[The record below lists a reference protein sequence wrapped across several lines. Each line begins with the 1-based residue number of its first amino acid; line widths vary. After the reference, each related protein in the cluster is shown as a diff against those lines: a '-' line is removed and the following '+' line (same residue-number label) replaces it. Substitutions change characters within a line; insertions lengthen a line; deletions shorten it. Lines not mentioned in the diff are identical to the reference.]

1 MQGSRSHQQQGGLGL
16 SLATR
21 PVWPNGDIHSADE
34 IITSRSG
41 WVNEPRRIGVSKS
54 LIERAA
60 RALSWVTNA
69 LMLRNIG
76 RRFYS
81 AMEMIDTRLHLG
93 MRGGEGDDMFCRKCG
108 AEMEGGARFCPK
120 CGLPVADASEES
132 LGEFEQGPDDA
143 DEASGQLV
151 SVEDEG
157 EPTGSVAASPEPAE
171 GSSTGKVFGLES
183 DSADADAEGA
193 VAPAR
198 STRPRK
204 PFIIAVIV
212 AVLLVLGG
220 SGYYFGV
227 VAPERAREAAEQEAL
242 AAEYVVRVSVSAE
255 GWDTAA
261 GASRVPLRVKGR
273 EERGK
278 KVNKVYYVDS
288 AGAGLKLRRG
298 TYAVIVA
305 GSPIAADGTIYA
317 VPDTEIEVKVD
328 EKSAAKKGGVDATGD
343 AVTLDPV
350 PATDVTDEQ
359 IADAKKWAEGDKGAA
374 DADCTFDAEALATAA
389 AKRRDD
395 AAAAKKAGE
404 EAAKRA
410 EEAKQARTIDTDY
423 FTMVLPD
430 WFPIDE
436 FEYKTEERSDYGGG
450 TGNWSVT
457 YFIRNGDA
465 NDNADF
471 MIVTYEQGMPG
482 YGCGYAKELGSSKGR
497 TVQLLVGGVTAQE
510 ALGMSL
516 EDYGDA
522 LSACITLK

>member
-1 MQGSRSHQQQGGLGL
+1 
-16 SLATR
+16 
-21 PVWPNGDIHSADE
+21 
-34 IITSRSG
+34 
-41 WVNEPRRIGVSKS
+41 
-54 LIERAA
+54 
-60 RALSWVTNA
+60 
-69 LMLRNIG
+69 
-76 RRFYS
+76 
-81 AMEMIDTRLHLG
+81 
-93 MRGGEGDDMFCRKCG
+93 MFCRKCG

-120 CGLPVADASEES
+120 CGLPVADATEEPS
-132 LGEFEQGPDDA
+132 GEFEQAPDDA
-143 DEASGQLV
+143 DEAVEQLV

-157 EPTGSVAASPEPAE
+157 EPTGSVAASPESAE
-171 GSSTGKVFGLES
+171 GSSTGKVFGPES
-183 DSADADAEGA
+183 DSADADTEGA

-198 STRPRK
+198 STRPKK

-212 AVLLVLGG
+212 VVLLVLGG

-298 TYAVIVA
+298 TYTVIVA

-317 VPDTEIEVKVD
+317 VPDTEVEVKVD
-328 EKSAAKKGGVDATGD
+328 EKSAAKKDGVDATGD
-343 AVTLDPV
+343 AVELGSV

-359 IADAKKWAEGDKGAA
+359 IADAKKWAEGDKDAA
-374 DADCTFDAEALATAA
+374 DAGCTFDAEALATAA
-389 AKRRDD
+389 TKRRDD
-395 AAAAKKAGE
+395 AVAAKKAEE
-404 EAAKRA
+404 EAAKRV
-410 EEAKQARTIDTDY
+410 EEAKRARTIDTDY

-436 FEYKTEERSDYGGG
+436 FEYKTEERPDYGGG

-457 YFIRNGDA
+457 NFIRNGDA

-522 LSACITLK
+522 LAGCITLK

>member
-1 MQGSRSHQQQGGLGL
+1 
-16 SLATR
+16 
-21 PVWPNGDIHSADE
+21 
-34 IITSRSG
+34 
-41 WVNEPRRIGVSKS
+41 
-54 LIERAA
+54 
-60 RALSWVTNA
+60 
-69 LMLRNIG
+69 
-76 RRFYS
+76 
-81 AMEMIDTRLHLG
+81 ME
-93 MRGGEGDDMFCRKCG
+93 E
-108 AEMEGGARFCPK
+108 GARFCPK
-120 CGLPVADASEES
+120 CGLPVEDGAEGQP
-132 LGEFEQGPDDA
+132 GEFVLMPDDA
-143 DEASGQLV
+143 ERASLR
-151 SVEDEG
+151 
-157 EPTGSVAASPEPAE
+157 P
-171 GSSTGKVFGLES
+171 
-183 DSADADAEGA
+183 ADAEAEEEPASDVSASSEAADGKPAGEEPA
-193 VAPAR
+193 VADPADSAGAGAPAGARR
-198 STRPRK
+198 SKRS
-204 PFIIAVIV
+204 FIIAAIV
-212 AVLLVLGG
+212 VALLVLGG
-220 SGYYFGV
+220 ATGYYFGV
-227 VAPERAREAAEQEAL
+227 YAPERAREAAEQEAL
-242 AAEYVVRVSVSAE
+242 AAECVVRVSVSAE

-298 TYAVIVA
+298 TYTVIVA

-317 VPDTEIEVKVD
+317 VPDTEVEVKVD

-343 AVTLDPV
+343 AVTLSPV

-374 DADCTFDAEALATAA
+374 DAGCTFDAEALATAA

-395 AAAAKKAGE
+395 AVAAKKAEE

-410 EEAKQARTIDTDY
+410 EEAKRARTIDTDY

-436 FEYKTEERSDYGGG
+436 FEYKTEERPDYGGG

-457 YFIRNGDA
+457 NFIRNGDA
-465 NDNADF
+465 NDDADF

-522 LSACITLK
+522 LAGCITLK

>member
-1 MQGSRSHQQQGGLGL
+1 
-16 SLATR
+16 
-21 PVWPNGDIHSADE
+21 
-34 IITSRSG
+34 
-41 WVNEPRRIGVSKS
+41 
-54 LIERAA
+54 
-60 RALSWVTNA
+60 
-69 LMLRNIG
+69 
-76 RRFYS
+76 
-81 AMEMIDTRLHLG
+81 
-93 MRGGEGDDMFCRKCG
+93 MFCRKCG

-120 CGLPVADASEES
+120 CGLPVADASEEP
-132 LGEFEQGPDDA
+132 LGEFEQAPGNA

-157 EPTGSVAASPEPAE
+157 EPTGSVAASPESAE

-198 STRPRK
+198 PTRPKK

-212 AVLLVLGG
+212 VALLVLGG

-298 TYAVIVA
+298 TYTVIVA

-317 VPDTEIEVKVD
+317 VPDTEVEVKVD
-328 EKSAAKKGGVDATGD
+328 EKSAAKKDGVDATGD
-343 AVTLDPV
+343 TVELDPV

-374 DADCTFDAEALATAA
+374 NAGCTFDAEALATAA

-395 AAAAKKAGE
+395 AVAAKKAEE

-436 FEYKTEERSDYGGG
+436 FEYKTEERPDYGGG

-457 YFIRNGDA
+457 NFIRNGDA
-465 NDNADF
+465 NDDADF

-522 LSACITLK
+522 LAGCITLK

>member
-1 MQGSRSHQQQGGLGL
+1 
-16 SLATR
+16 
-21 PVWPNGDIHSADE
+21 
-34 IITSRSG
+34 
-41 WVNEPRRIGVSKS
+41 
-54 LIERAA
+54 
-60 RALSWVTNA
+60 
-69 LMLRNIG
+69 
-76 RRFYS
+76 
-81 AMEMIDTRLHLG
+81 
-93 MRGGEGDDMFCRKCG
+93 MFCRKCG

-120 CGLPVADASEES
+120 CGLPVADASEEPS
-132 LGEFEQGPDDA
+132 GEFGQAPDDA
-143 DEASGQLV
+143 DEAVEQLV

-157 EPTGSVAASPEPAE
+157 EPTGSVAASPESAE
-171 GSSTGKVFGLES
+171 GSSTGKAFGLES

-193 VAPAR
+193 VAPAH
-198 STRPRK
+198 SARPKK

-212 AVLLVLGG
+212 VVLLILGG

-242 AAEYVVRVSVSAE
+242 AAECVVRVSVSAE

-298 TYAVIVA
+298 TYTVIVA

-317 VPDTEIEVKVD
+317 VPDTEVEVKVD

-343 AVTLDPV
+343 AVELGPV

-359 IADAKKWAEGDKGAA
+359 IAAAKKWAEGDKDAA
-374 DADCTFDAEALATAA
+374 DAGCTFDAEALATAA

-395 AAAAKKAGE
+395 AVAAKKAEE

-436 FEYKTEERSDYGGG
+436 FEYKTEERPDYGGG

-457 YFIRNGDA
+457 NFIRNGDA

-522 LSACITLK
+522 LAGCITLK

>member
-1 MQGSRSHQQQGGLGL
+1 
-16 SLATR
+16 
-21 PVWPNGDIHSADE
+21 
-34 IITSRSG
+34 
-41 WVNEPRRIGVSKS
+41 
-54 LIERAA
+54 
-60 RALSWVTNA
+60 
-69 LMLRNIG
+69 
-76 RRFYS
+76 
-81 AMEMIDTRLHLG
+81 
-93 MRGGEGDDMFCRKCG
+93 MFCRKCG

-120 CGLPVADASEES
+120 CGLPVADASEEPS
-132 LGEFEQGPDDA
+132 GEFGQAPDDA
-143 DEASGQLV
+143 DEAVEQLV

-157 EPTGSVAASPEPAE
+157 EPTGSVAASPESAE
-171 GSSTGKVFGLES
+171 GSSTGKAFGLES

-198 STRPRK
+198 SARPKK

-212 AVLLVLGG
+212 VVLLILGG

-242 AAEYVVRVSVSAE
+242 AAECVVRVSVSAE

-298 TYAVIVA
+298 TYTVIVA

-317 VPDTEIEVKVD
+317 VPDTEVEVKVD

-343 AVTLDPV
+343 AVTLSPV

-359 IADAKKWAEGDKGAA
+359 IAAAKRWAEGDKGAA
-374 DADCTFDAEALATAA
+374 DAGCTFDAEALATAA

-395 AAAAKKAGE
+395 AVAAKKAEE

-436 FEYKTEERSDYGGG
+436 FEYKTEERPDYGGG

-457 YFIRNGDA
+457 NFIRNGDA

-522 LSACITLK
+522 LAGCITLK

>member
-1 MQGSRSHQQQGGLGL
+1 
-16 SLATR
+16 
-21 PVWPNGDIHSADE
+21 
-34 IITSRSG
+34 
-41 WVNEPRRIGVSKS
+41 
-54 LIERAA
+54 
-60 RALSWVTNA
+60 
-69 LMLRNIG
+69 
-76 RRFYS
+76 
-81 AMEMIDTRLHLG
+81 
-93 MRGGEGDDMFCRKCG
+93 MFCRKCG
-108 AEMEGGARFCPK
+108 AEIEGGARFCPK
-120 CGLPVADASEES
+120 CGLPIADASEGP
-132 LGEFEQGPDDA
+132 LGESEQAPDDA

-151 SVEDEG
+151 SVEDED
-157 EPTGSVAASPEPAE
+157 EPTGSVAASPESAE

-183 DSADADAEGA
+183 DSAAPAAEGA
-193 VAPAR
+193 VVPAR
-198 STRPRK
+198 STRPKK
-204 PFIIAVIV
+204 PLIIAVIV
-212 AVLLVLGG
+212 VVLLVLGG

-227 VAPERAREAAEQEAL
+227 VVPERAREAAEQEAL

-255 GWDTAA
+255 GWDTAV

-298 TYAVIVA
+298 TYTVIVA

-317 VPDTEIEVKVD
+317 VPDTEVEVKVD
-328 EKSAAKKGGVDATGD
+328 EKSAAKKDGVDATGD
-343 AVTLDPV
+343 AVTLGPV

-374 DADCTFDAEALATAA
+374 NAGCTFDAEALATAA

-395 AAAAKKAGE
+395 AVAAKKAEE

-436 FEYKTEERSDYGGG
+436 FEYKTEERPDYGGG

-457 YFIRNGDA
+457 NFIRNGDA
-465 NDNADF
+465 NDDADF

-522 LSACITLK
+522 LAGCITLK

>member
-1 MQGSRSHQQQGGLGL
+1 
-16 SLATR
+16 
-21 PVWPNGDIHSADE
+21 
-34 IITSRSG
+34 
-41 WVNEPRRIGVSKS
+41 
-54 LIERAA
+54 
-60 RALSWVTNA
+60 
-69 LMLRNIG
+69 
-76 RRFYS
+76 
-81 AMEMIDTRLHLG
+81 
-93 MRGGEGDDMFCRKCG
+93 MFCRKCG

-120 CGLPVADASEES
+120 CGLPVADASEEPS
-132 LGEFEQGPDDA
+132 GEFGQAPDDA
-143 DEASGQLV
+143 DEAVEQLV

-157 EPTGSVAASPEPAE
+157 EPTGSVAASPESAE
-171 GSSTGKVFGLES
+171 GSSTGKAFGLES

-198 STRPRK
+198 SARPKK

-212 AVLLVLGG
+212 VVLLILGG

-242 AAEYVVRVSVSAE
+242 AAECVVRVSVSAE

-298 TYAVIVA
+298 TYTVIVA

-317 VPDTEIEVKVD
+317 VPDTEVEVKVD

-343 AVTLDPV
+343 AVELGPV

-359 IADAKKWAEGDKGAA
+359 IAAAKKWAEGDKGAA
-374 DADCTFDAEALATAA
+374 DAGCTFDAEALATAA

-395 AAAAKKAGE
+395 AVAAKKAEE

-436 FEYKTEERSDYGGG
+436 FEYKTEERPDYGGG

-457 YFIRNGDA
+457 NFIRNGDA

-522 LSACITLK
+522 LAGCITLK

>member
-1 MQGSRSHQQQGGLGL
+1 
-16 SLATR
+16 
-21 PVWPNGDIHSADE
+21 
-34 IITSRSG
+34 
-41 WVNEPRRIGVSKS
+41 
-54 LIERAA
+54 
-60 RALSWVTNA
+60 
-69 LMLRNIG
+69 
-76 RRFYS
+76 
-81 AMEMIDTRLHLG
+81 
-93 MRGGEGDDMFCRKCG
+93 MFCRKCG
-108 AEMEGGARFCPK
+108 AEMEGGARFCSK
-120 CGLPVADASEES
+120 CGLPVADASEGPSGES
-132 LGEFEQGPDDA
+132 EQAPDDA
-143 DEASGQLV
+143 DKAVEQLV
-151 SVEDEG
+151 GVEDEG
-157 EPTGSVAASPEPAE
+157 EPTGSVAASPESAE

-198 STRPRK
+198 SARPKK

-212 AVLLVLGG
+212 VVLLVLGG

-227 VAPERAREAAEQEAL
+227 VVPECAREAAEQEAL

-255 GWDTAA
+255 GWDTTA
-261 GASRVPLRVKGR
+261 GASRVPLQVKGR

-298 TYAVIVA
+298 TYTVIVA

-317 VPDTEIEVKVD
+317 VPDTEVEVKVD
-328 EKSAAKKGGVDATGD
+328 EKSAAKKDGVDATGD

-374 DADCTFDAEALATAA
+374 NAGCTFDADALATAA

-395 AAAAKKAGE
+395 AVAAKKAEE

-410 EEAKQARTIDTDY
+410 EEAKRARTIDTDY

-436 FEYKTEERSDYGGG
+436 FEYKTEERPDYGGG

-457 YFIRNGDA
+457 NFIRNGDA

-482 YGCGYAKELGSSKGR
+482 YGCGYAKELGFSKGR

-522 LSACITLK
+522 LAGCITLK

>member
-1 MQGSRSHQQQGGLGL
+1 
-16 SLATR
+16 
-21 PVWPNGDIHSADE
+21 
-34 IITSRSG
+34 
-41 WVNEPRRIGVSKS
+41 
-54 LIERAA
+54 
-60 RALSWVTNA
+60 
-69 LMLRNIG
+69 
-76 RRFYS
+76 
-81 AMEMIDTRLHLG
+81 
-93 MRGGEGDDMFCRKCG
+93 MFCRKCG

-120 CGLPVADASEES
+120 CGLPVADASEGP
-132 LGEFEQGPDDA
+132 LGESEQAPDDA

-157 EPTGSVAASPEPAE
+157 EPTGSVAASPESAE

-193 VAPAR
+193 VAPVRSAR
-198 STRPRK
+198 PKK
-204 PFIIAVIV
+204 PFIIAVIIV
-212 AVLLVLGG
+212 VLLVLGG

-255 GWDTAA
+255 GWNTTA

-298 TYAVIVA
+298 TYTVIVA

-317 VPDTEIEVKVD
+317 VPDTEVEVKVD
-328 EKSAAKKGGVDATGD
+328 EKSAAKKDGVDATGD

-374 DADCTFDAEALATAA
+374 DAGCTFDAEALATAA

-395 AAAAKKAGE
+395 AVAAKKAEE

-410 EEAKQARTIDTDY
+410 EEAKRARTIDTDY

-436 FEYKTEERSDYGGG
+436 FEYKTEERPDYGGG

-457 YFIRNGDA
+457 NFIRNGDA
-465 NDNADF
+465 NDDADF

-522 LSACITLK
+522 LAGCITLK

>member
-1 MQGSRSHQQQGGLGL
+1 
-16 SLATR
+16 
-21 PVWPNGDIHSADE
+21 
-34 IITSRSG
+34 
-41 WVNEPRRIGVSKS
+41 
-54 LIERAA
+54 
-60 RALSWVTNA
+60 
-69 LMLRNIG
+69 ML
-76 RRFYS
+76 
-81 AMEMIDTRLHLG
+81 LHLQR
-93 MRGGEGDDMFCRKCG
+93 RGGERDDMFCRKCG

-120 CGLPVADASEES
+120 CGLPVADAAEEPS
-132 LGEFEQGPDDA
+132 GEFEQAPGDA
-143 DEASGQLV
+143 DEAVEQLV

-157 EPTGSVAASPEPAE
+157 EPTGSVAASPESAE

-198 STRPRK
+198 TTRSKK

-212 AVLLVLGG
+212 VVLLILGG
-220 SGYYFGV
+220 FGYYFGV

-242 AAEYVVRVSVSAE
+242 AAECVVRVSVSAE

-278 KVNKVYYVDS
+278 KVNKVYYVGS

-298 TYAVIVA
+298 TYTVTVA

-317 VPDTEIEVKVD
+317 VPDTEVEVKVD
-328 EKSAAKKGGVDATGD
+328 EESAAKKGGVDVTGD
-343 AVTLDPV
+343 AVTLGPV

-359 IADAKKWAEGDKGAA
+359 IAAAKKWAEGDKGAA
-374 DADCTFDAEALATAA
+374 DAGCTFDAEALATAA

-395 AAAAKKAGE
+395 AVAAKKAEE

-430 WFPIDE
+430 WVPIDE
-436 FEYKTEERSDYGGG
+436 YEITSM
-450 TGNWSVT
+450 NWSSVGAPAA
-457 YFIRNGDA
+457 FRVSKIGGNQDP
-465 NDNADF
+465 NQDADF
-471 MIVTYEQGMPG
+471 YIFAYTEQPSFGACFSTVVG
-482 YGCGYAKELGSSKGR
+482 TTSGGLKVQIAGGSYGAGSDGSIIDDRPFDMDSQSYAN
-497 TVQLLVGGVTAQE
+497 
-510 ALGMSL
+510 AL
-516 EDYGDA
+516 A
-522 LSACITLK
+522 ACVTLK

>member
-1 MQGSRSHQQQGGLGL
+1 
-16 SLATR
+16 
-21 PVWPNGDIHSADE
+21 
-34 IITSRSG
+34 
-41 WVNEPRRIGVSKS
+41 
-54 LIERAA
+54 
-60 RALSWVTNA
+60 
-69 LMLRNIG
+69 
-76 RRFYS
+76 
-81 AMEMIDTRLHLG
+81 
-93 MRGGEGDDMFCRKCG
+93 MFCRKCG

-120 CGLPVADASEES
+120 CGLPVADASEEP
-132 LGEFEQGPDDA
+132 LGEFEQASDDA
-143 DEASGQLV
+143 DETVEQLV

-157 EPTGSVAASPEPAE
+157 EPTGSVAASPESAE
-171 GSSTGKVFGLES
+171 GSSTGNVFGLES

-193 VAPAR
+193 VVPAR
-198 STRPRK
+198 STRPKK

-212 AVLLVLGG
+212 VVLLVLGG

-261 GASRVPLRVKGR
+261 GASRVPLQVKGR

-278 KVNKVYYVDS
+278 KVNRVYYVDS

-298 TYAVIVA
+298 TYTVIVA

-317 VPDTEIEVKVD
+317 VPDTEVEVKVD
-328 EKSAAKKGGVDATGD
+328 EKSAAKKDGVDATGD
-343 AVTLDPV
+343 AVTLGPV

-374 DADCTFDAEALATAA
+374 DADCTFDVEALATAA

-395 AAAAKKAGE
+395 AVAAKKAEE

-410 EEAKQARTIDTDY
+410 EEAKRARTIDTEY

-430 WFPIDE
+430 WFPVDE
-436 FEYKTEERSDYGGG
+436 FEYKTEERPDYGGG

-457 YFIRNGDA
+457 NFIRNGDA
-465 NDNADF
+465 NDDADF

-522 LSACITLK
+522 LAGCITLK

>member
-1 MQGSRSHQQQGGLGL
+1 
-16 SLATR
+16 
-21 PVWPNGDIHSADE
+21 
-34 IITSRSG
+34 
-41 WVNEPRRIGVSKS
+41 
-54 LIERAA
+54 
-60 RALSWVTNA
+60 
-69 LMLRNIG
+69 
-76 RRFYS
+76 
-81 AMEMIDTRLHLG
+81 
-93 MRGGEGDDMFCRKCG
+93 MFCRKCG

-120 CGLPVADASEES
+120 CGLPVADASEEP
-132 LGEFEQGPDDA
+132 LGEFEQAPGDA

-151 SVEDEG
+151 SVEDEV
-157 EPTGSVAASPEPAE
+157 EPTGSVAASSELAE
-171 GSSTGKVFGLES
+171 GSSTGKVFELES

-198 STRPRK
+198 STRPK
-204 PFIIAVIV
+204 KSFIIAVIV
-212 AVLLVLGG
+212 VVLLVLGG

-255 GWDTAA
+255 GWDTTA
-261 GASRVPLRVKGR
+261 GASRVPLQVKGR

-298 TYAVIVA
+298 TYTVIVA

-317 VPDTEIEVKVD
+317 VPDTEVEVKVD
-328 EKSAAKKGGVDATGD
+328 EKSAAKKDGVDATGD

-374 DADCTFDAEALATAA
+374 NAGCTFDAEALATAA

-395 AAAAKKAGE
+395 AVAAKKAEE

-410 EEAKQARTIDTDY
+410 EEAKRARTIDTDY

-436 FEYKTEERSDYGGG
+436 FEYKTEERPDYGGG

-457 YFIRNGDA
+457 NFIRNGDA

-522 LSACITLK
+522 LAGCITLK

>member
-1 MQGSRSHQQQGGLGL
+1 
-16 SLATR
+16 
-21 PVWPNGDIHSADE
+21 
-34 IITSRSG
+34 
-41 WVNEPRRIGVSKS
+41 
-54 LIERAA
+54 
-60 RALSWVTNA
+60 
-69 LMLRNIG
+69 
-76 RRFYS
+76 
-81 AMEMIDTRLHLG
+81 
-93 MRGGEGDDMFCRKCG
+93 MFCRKCG

-120 CGLPVADASEES
+120 CGLPVADASEEPS
-132 LGEFEQGPDDA
+132 GEFGQAPDDA
-143 DEASGQLV
+143 DEAVEQLV

-157 EPTGSVAASPEPAE
+157 EPTGSVAASPESAE

-198 STRPRK
+198 SARPKK

-212 AVLLVLGG
+212 VVLLILGG

-242 AAEYVVRVSVSAE
+242 AAECVVRVSVSAE

-298 TYAVIVA
+298 TYTVIVA

-317 VPDTEIEVKVD
+317 VPDTEVEVKVD

-343 AVTLDPV
+343 AVELGPV

-359 IADAKKWAEGDKGAA
+359 IAAAKKWAEGDKGAA
-374 DADCTFDAEALATAA
+374 DAGCTFDAEALATAA

-395 AAAAKKAGE
+395 AVAAKKAEE

-436 FEYKTEERSDYGGG
+436 FEYKTEERPDYGGG

-457 YFIRNGDA
+457 NFIRNGDA

-522 LSACITLK
+522 LAGCITLK

>member
-1 MQGSRSHQQQGGLGL
+1 
-16 SLATR
+16 
-21 PVWPNGDIHSADE
+21 
-34 IITSRSG
+34 
-41 WVNEPRRIGVSKS
+41 
-54 LIERAA
+54 
-60 RALSWVTNA
+60 
-69 LMLRNIG
+69 
-76 RRFYS
+76 
-81 AMEMIDTRLHLG
+81 
-93 MRGGEGDDMFCRKCG
+93 MFCRKCG

-120 CGLPVADASEES
+120 CGLSVADASEGP
-132 LGEFEQGPDDA
+132 LGESEQAPDDA

-151 SVEDEG
+151 SVEDED
-157 EPTGSVAASPEPAE
+157 EPTGSVAASPESVE

-193 VAPAR
+193 VAPAH
-198 STRPRK
+198 SARPKK

-212 AVLLVLGG
+212 VVLLVLGS

-227 VAPERAREAAEQEAL
+227 VAPEHAREAAEQEAL

-298 TYAVIVA
+298 TYTVIVA

-317 VPDTEIEVKVD
+317 VPDTEVEVKVD
-328 EKSAAKKGGVDATGD
+328 EKSAAKKDGVDATGD
-343 AVTLDPV
+343 AVTLGPV

-374 DADCTFDAEALATAA
+374 NAGCTFDAEALATAA

-395 AAAAKKAGE
+395 AVAAKKAEE

-410 EEAKQARTIDTDY
+410 EEAKRARTIDTDY

-436 FEYKTEERSDYGGG
+436 FEYKTEERPDYGGG

-457 YFIRNGDA
+457 NFIRNGDA

-522 LSACITLK
+522 LAGCITLK

>member
-1 MQGSRSHQQQGGLGL
+1 
-16 SLATR
+16 
-21 PVWPNGDIHSADE
+21 
-34 IITSRSG
+34 
-41 WVNEPRRIGVSKS
+41 
-54 LIERAA
+54 
-60 RALSWVTNA
+60 
-69 LMLRNIG
+69 
-76 RRFYS
+76 
-81 AMEMIDTRLHLG
+81 
-93 MRGGEGDDMFCRKCG
+93 MFCRKCG

-120 CGLPVADASEES
+120 CGLPVADASEEPS
-132 LGEFEQGPDDA
+132 GEFGQAPDDA
-143 DEASGQLV
+143 DEAVEQLV

-157 EPTGSVAASPEPAE
+157 EPTDSVAASPESAE

-198 STRPRK
+198 SARPKK

-212 AVLLVLGG
+212 VVLLILGG

-242 AAEYVVRVSVSAE
+242 AAECVVRVSVSAE

-298 TYAVIVA
+298 TYTVIVA

-317 VPDTEIEVKVD
+317 VPDTEVEVKVD

-343 AVTLDPV
+343 AVELGPV

-359 IADAKKWAEGDKGAA
+359 IAAAKKWAEGDKGAA
-374 DADCTFDAEALATAA
+374 DAGCTFDAEALATAA

-395 AAAAKKAGE
+395 AVAAKKAEE

-436 FEYKTEERSDYGGG
+436 FEYKTEERPDYGGG

-457 YFIRNGDA
+457 NFIRNGDA

-522 LSACITLK
+522 LAGCITLK

>member
-1 MQGSRSHQQQGGLGL
+1 
-16 SLATR
+16 
-21 PVWPNGDIHSADE
+21 
-34 IITSRSG
+34 
-41 WVNEPRRIGVSKS
+41 
-54 LIERAA
+54 
-60 RALSWVTNA
+60 
-69 LMLRNIG
+69 
-76 RRFYS
+76 
-81 AMEMIDTRLHLG
+81 
-93 MRGGEGDDMFCRKCG
+93 MFCRKCG

-120 CGLPVADASEES
+120 CGLPVADASEGP
-132 LGEFEQGPDDA
+132 LGEFEQAPGDA

-157 EPTGSVAASPEPAE
+157 EPTGSVAASPESAE

-198 STRPRK
+198 STRPKK

-212 AVLLVLGG
+212 VVLLVLGG
-220 SGYYFGV
+220 SGYYFGA

-255 GWDTAA
+255 VWDTTA
-261 GASRVPLRVKGR
+261 GASRVPLRVKGC

-298 TYAVIVA
+298 TYTVIVA

-317 VPDTEIEVKVD
+317 VPDTEVEVKVD
-328 EKSAAKKGGVDATGD
+328 EKSAAKKDGVDATGD
-343 AVTLDPV
+343 AVTLGPV

-374 DADCTFDAEALATAA
+374 NAGCTFDAEALATAA

-395 AAAAKKAGE
+395 AVAAKKAEE

-436 FEYKTEERSDYGGG
+436 FEYKTEERPDYGGG

-457 YFIRNGDA
+457 NFIRNGDA
-465 NDNADF
+465 NDDADF

-482 YGCGYAKELGSSKGR
+482 YGCGYAKELGFSKGR

-522 LSACITLK
+522 LAGCITLK

>member
-1 MQGSRSHQQQGGLGL
+1 
-16 SLATR
+16 
-21 PVWPNGDIHSADE
+21 
-34 IITSRSG
+34 
-41 WVNEPRRIGVSKS
+41 
-54 LIERAA
+54 
-60 RALSWVTNA
+60 
-69 LMLRNIG
+69 
-76 RRFYS
+76 
-81 AMEMIDTRLHLG
+81 
-93 MRGGEGDDMFCRKCG
+93 
-108 AEMEGGARFCPK
+108 MEGGARFCPK
-120 CGLPVADASEES
+120 CGLPVADATEEPS
-132 LGEFEQGPDDA
+132 GEFGQAPDDA
-143 DEASGQLV
+143 GEAVEQLV

-157 EPTGSVAASPEPAE
+157 EPTGSVAASPESAE

-183 DSADADAEGA
+183 DGADADAEGA
-193 VAPAR
+193 VVPAR
-198 STRPRK
+198 STRSKK
-204 PFIIAVIV
+204 PFTIAVIV
-212 AVLLVLGG
+212 VVLLVLGG

-227 VAPERAREAAEQEAL
+227 VAPERAREDAEQEAL

-298 TYAVIVA
+298 TYTVTVA

-317 VPDTEIEVKVD
+317 VPDTEVEVKVD
-328 EKSAAKKGGVDATGD
+328 EKSAAKKDGVDATGD

-359 IADAKKWAEGDKGAA
+359 IADAKKWAEGDKDAA

-389 AKRRDD
+389 TKRRDD
-395 AAAAKKAGE
+395 AVAAKKAEE
-404 EAAKRA
+404 EAAKRV
-410 EEAKQARTIDTDY
+410 EEAKRARTIDTDY

-436 FEYKTEERSDYGGG
+436 FEYKTEERPDYGGG

-457 YFIRNGDA
+457 NFIRNGDA

-522 LSACITLK
+522 LAGCITLK

>member
-1 MQGSRSHQQQGGLGL
+1 
-16 SLATR
+16 
-21 PVWPNGDIHSADE
+21 
-34 IITSRSG
+34 
-41 WVNEPRRIGVSKS
+41 
-54 LIERAA
+54 
-60 RALSWVTNA
+60 
-69 LMLRNIG
+69 
-76 RRFYS
+76 
-81 AMEMIDTRLHLG
+81 
-93 MRGGEGDDMFCRKCG
+93 MFCRKCG

-120 CGLPVADASEES
+120 CGLPVADASEEPS
-132 LGEFEQGPDDA
+132 GEFGQAPDDA
-143 DEASGQLV
+143 DEAVEQLV

-157 EPTGSVAASPEPAE
+157 EPTGSVAASPESAE
-171 GSSTGKVFGLES
+171 GSSTGKAFGLES

-198 STRPRK
+198 SARPKK

-212 AVLLVLGG
+212 VVLLILGG

-242 AAEYVVRVSVSAE
+242 AAECVVRVSVSAE

-298 TYAVIVA
+298 TYTVIVA

-317 VPDTEIEVKVD
+317 VPDTEVEVKVD

-343 AVTLDPV
+343 AVTLSPV

-359 IADAKKWAEGDKGAA
+359 IAAAKKWAEGDKGAA
-374 DADCTFDAEALATAA
+374 DAGCTFDAEALATAA

-395 AAAAKKAGE
+395 AVAAKKAEE

-436 FEYKTEERSDYGGG
+436 FEYKTEERPDYGGG

-457 YFIRNGDA
+457 NFIRNGDA
-465 NDNADF
+465 NDDADF

-482 YGCGYAKELGSSKGR
+482 YGCGYAKELGFSKGR

-522 LSACITLK
+522 LAGCITLK

>member
-1 MQGSRSHQQQGGLGL
+1 
-16 SLATR
+16 
-21 PVWPNGDIHSADE
+21 
-34 IITSRSG
+34 
-41 WVNEPRRIGVSKS
+41 
-54 LIERAA
+54 
-60 RALSWVTNA
+60 
-69 LMLRNIG
+69 
-76 RRFYS
+76 
-81 AMEMIDTRLHLG
+81 
-93 MRGGEGDDMFCRKCG
+93 MFCRKCG

-120 CGLPVADASEES
+120 CGLPVADASEEPS
-132 LGEFEQGPDDA
+132 GEFGQAPDDA
-143 DEASGQLV
+143 DEAVEQLV

-157 EPTGSVAASPEPAE
+157 EPTGSVAASPESAE
-171 GSSTGKVFGLES
+171 GSSTGKAFGLES
-183 DSADADAEGA
+183 DSADADVDAA

-198 STRPRK
+198 SARPKK

-212 AVLLVLGG
+212 VVLLILGG

-242 AAEYVVRVSVSAE
+242 AAECVVRVSVSAE

-298 TYAVIVA
+298 TYTVIVA

-317 VPDTEIEVKVD
+317 VPDTEVEVKVD

-343 AVTLDPV
+343 AVTLSPV

-359 IADAKKWAEGDKGAA
+359 IAAAKKWAEGDKGAA
-374 DADCTFDAEALATAA
+374 DAGCTFDAEALATAA

-395 AAAAKKAGE
+395 AVAAKKAEE

-436 FEYKTEERSDYGGG
+436 FEYKTEERPDYGGG

-457 YFIRNGDA
+457 NFIRNGDA

-522 LSACITLK
+522 LAGCITLK

>member
-1 MQGSRSHQQQGGLGL
+1 M
-16 SLATR
+16 
-21 PVWPNGDIHSADE
+21 
-34 IITSRSG
+34 
-41 WVNEPRRIGVSKS
+41 
-54 LIERAA
+54 
-60 RALSWVTNA
+60 
-69 LMLRNIG
+69 
-76 RRFYS
+76 
-81 AMEMIDTRLHLG
+81 
-93 MRGGEGDDMFCRKCG
+93 EGD
-108 AEMEGGARFCPK
+108 ARFCPK
-120 CGLPVADASEES
+120 CGLPVADATEEPS
-132 LGEFEQGPDDA
+132 GEFGQAPDDA
-143 DEASGQLV
+143 DEAVEQLV

-157 EPTGSVAASPEPAE
+157 ELTGSVAASPESAE
-171 GSSTGKVFGLES
+171 GSSTGKAFGLES
-183 DSADADAEGA
+183 DGADVDADSA

-198 STRPRK
+198 TTRSKK

-212 AVLLVLGG
+212 VVLLILGG

-227 VAPERAREAAEQEAL
+227 VAPEC
-242 AAEYVVRVSVSAE
+242 VVRVSVSAE

-298 TYAVIVA
+298 TYTVTVA

-317 VPDTEIEVKVD
+317 VPDTEVEVKVD

-343 AVTLDPV
+343 AVTLGPV

-359 IADAKKWAEGDKGAA
+359 IADAKKWAEGDKDAA
-374 DADCTFDAEALATAA
+374 DAGCTFDAEALATAA

-395 AAAAKKAGE
+395 AAAAKKAEE

-436 FEYKTEERSDYGGG
+436 YEITSM
-450 TGNWSVT
+450 NWSSVGAPAA
-457 YFIRNGDA
+457 FRVSKIGGNQDP
-465 NDNADF
+465 NQDADF
-471 MIVTYEQGMPG
+471 YIFAYTEQPSFGACFSTVVG
-482 YGCGYAKELGSSKGR
+482 TTSGGLKVQIAGGSYGAGSDGSIIDDRPFDMDPQSYAN
-497 TVQLLVGGVTAQE
+497 
-510 ALGMSL
+510 AL
-516 EDYGDA
+516 A
-522 LSACITLK
+522 ACVTLK

>member
-1 MQGSRSHQQQGGLGL
+1 
-16 SLATR
+16 
-21 PVWPNGDIHSADE
+21 
-34 IITSRSG
+34 
-41 WVNEPRRIGVSKS
+41 
-54 LIERAA
+54 
-60 RALSWVTNA
+60 
-69 LMLRNIG
+69 
-76 RRFYS
+76 
-81 AMEMIDTRLHLG
+81 
-93 MRGGEGDDMFCRKCG
+93 MFCRKCG

-120 CGLPVADASEES
+120 CGLPVADASEGP
-132 LGEFEQGPDDA
+132 LGESEQAPDDA

-151 SVEDEG
+151 SVEDED
-157 EPTGSVAASPEPAE
+157 EPTGSVAASPESVE

-193 VAPAR
+193 VAPAH
-198 STRPRK
+198 SARPK
-204 PFIIAVIV
+204 KSFIIAVIV
-212 AVLLVLGG
+212 VVLLVLGS

-242 AAEYVVRVSVSAE
+242 AAEHIVRVSVLAE

-273 EERGK
+273 EERGENI
-278 KVNKVYYVDS
+278 NKVYYVDS
-288 AGAGLKLRRG
+288 AGTGLELRRG
-298 TYAVIVA
+298 TYTVTVA

-317 VPDTEIEVKVD
+317 IPDTEVEVKVD
-328 EKSAAKKGGVDATGD
+328 EEAAAKKDGVDATGT

-350 PATDVTDEQ
+350 PATDVTDDQ

-374 DADCTFDAEALATAA
+374 DAGCTFDAGALATAA
-389 AKRRDD
+389 TKRRDD
-395 AAAAKKAGE
+395 AVAAKQAEE

-410 EEAKQARTIDTDY
+410 EEAKRARTIDTDY

-436 FEYKTEERSDYGGG
+436 FEYKTEERPDYGGG

-457 YFIRNGDA
+457 NFIRNGDA
-465 NDNADF
+465 NDDADF

-522 LSACITLK
+522 LAGCITLK

>member
-1 MQGSRSHQQQGGLGL
+1 
-16 SLATR
+16 
-21 PVWPNGDIHSADE
+21 
-34 IITSRSG
+34 
-41 WVNEPRRIGVSKS
+41 
-54 LIERAA
+54 
-60 RALSWVTNA
+60 
-69 LMLRNIG
+69 
-76 RRFYS
+76 
-81 AMEMIDTRLHLG
+81 
-93 MRGGEGDDMFCRKCG
+93 MFCRKCG

-120 CGLPVADASEES
+120 CGLPVADASEEP
-132 LGEFEQGPDDA
+132 LGEFEQAPDDA
-143 DEASGQLV
+143 DEALGQLV

-157 EPTGSVAASPEPAE
+157 EPTGSVAASPESAE

-193 VAPAR
+193 VAPVR
-198 STRPRK
+198 STRPKK

-212 AVLLVLGG
+212 VVLLVLGG

-261 GASRVPLRVKGR
+261 GASRAPLQVKGR

-298 TYAVIVA
+298 TYTVIVA

-317 VPDTEIEVKVD
+317 VPDTEVEVKVD
-328 EKSAAKKGGVDATGD
+328 EKSAAKKDGVDATGD
-343 AVTLDPV
+343 AVTLGPV

-374 DADCTFDAEALATAA
+374 NAGCTFDAEALATAA

-395 AAAAKKAGE
+395 AVAAKKAEE

-410 EEAKQARTIDTDY
+410 EQAKQARTIDTDY

-436 FEYKTEERSDYGGG
+436 FEYKTEERPDYGGG

-457 YFIRNGDA
+457 NFIRNGDA

-522 LSACITLK
+522 LAGCITLK

>member
-1 MQGSRSHQQQGGLGL
+1 
-16 SLATR
+16 
-21 PVWPNGDIHSADE
+21 
-34 IITSRSG
+34 
-41 WVNEPRRIGVSKS
+41 
-54 LIERAA
+54 
-60 RALSWVTNA
+60 
-69 LMLRNIG
+69 
-76 RRFYS
+76 
-81 AMEMIDTRLHLG
+81 
-93 MRGGEGDDMFCRKCG
+93 MFCRKCG
-108 AEMEGGARFCPK
+108 AEMEDGARFCPK
-120 CGLPVADASEES
+120 CGLPVADASEEPS
-132 LGEFEQGPDDA
+132 GEFEQAPDDA
-143 DEASGQLV
+143 DEAVEQLV

-157 EPTGSVAASPEPAE
+157 EPTGSVAASPESAD
-171 GSSTGKVFGLES
+171 GSSTGNVFGLES

-198 STRPRK
+198 STRSKK

-212 AVLLVLGG
+212 VVLFVLGG

-227 VAPERAREAAEQEAL
+227 VAPERAREAAEQEVL
-242 AAEYVVRVSVSAE
+242 AAECVVRVSVSAE

-261 GASRVPLRVKGR
+261 GASRVPLWVKGR

-298 TYAVIVA
+298 TYTVIVA

-317 VPDTEIEVKVD
+317 VPDTEVEVKVD

-343 AVTLDPV
+343 AVTLGPV

-359 IADAKKWAEGDKGAA
+359 IAAAKKWAEDDKGAA
-374 DADCTFDAEALATAA
+374 DAGCTFDAEALATAA

-395 AAAAKKAGE
+395 AVAAKKAEE

-410 EEAKQARTIDTDY
+410 EEAKRARTIDTEY

-430 WFPIDE
+430 WFPVDE
-436 FEYKTEERSDYGGG
+436 FEYKTEERPDYGGG

-457 YFIRNGDA
+457 NFIRNGDA
-465 NDNADF
+465 NDDADF

-522 LSACITLK
+522 LAGCITLK

>member
-1 MQGSRSHQQQGGLGL
+1 
-16 SLATR
+16 
-21 PVWPNGDIHSADE
+21 
-34 IITSRSG
+34 
-41 WVNEPRRIGVSKS
+41 
-54 LIERAA
+54 
-60 RALSWVTNA
+60 
-69 LMLRNIG
+69 
-76 RRFYS
+76 
-81 AMEMIDTRLHLG
+81 
-93 MRGGEGDDMFCRKCG
+93 MFCRKCG

-120 CGLPVADASEES
+120 CGLPVADASEEPS
-132 LGEFEQGPDDA
+132 GEFGQAPDDA
-143 DEASGQLV
+143 DEAVEQLV

-157 EPTGSVAASPEPAE
+157 EPTGSVAASPESAE
-171 GSSTGKVFGLES
+171 GSSTGKAFGLES

-198 STRPRK
+198 SARPKK

-212 AVLLVLGG
+212 VVLLILGG

-242 AAEYVVRVSVSAE
+242 AAECVVRVSVSAE

-298 TYAVIVA
+298 TYTVIVA

-317 VPDTEIEVKVD
+317 VPDTEVEVKVD

-343 AVTLDPV
+343 AVELGPV

-359 IADAKKWAEGDKGAA
+359 IAAAKKWAEGDKGAA
-374 DADCTFDAEALATAA
+374 DADCTFDAETLATAA

-395 AAAAKKAGE
+395 AVAAKKAEE

-410 EEAKQARTIDTDY
+410 EEAKRARTIDTDY

-436 FEYKTEERSDYGGG
+436 FEYKTEERPDYGGG

-457 YFIRNGDA
+457 NFIRNGDA
-465 NDNADF
+465 NDDADF

-522 LSACITLK
+522 LAGCITLK

>member
-1 MQGSRSHQQQGGLGL
+1 
-16 SLATR
+16 
-21 PVWPNGDIHSADE
+21 
-34 IITSRSG
+34 
-41 WVNEPRRIGVSKS
+41 
-54 LIERAA
+54 
-60 RALSWVTNA
+60 
-69 LMLRNIG
+69 
-76 RRFYS
+76 
-81 AMEMIDTRLHLG
+81 
-93 MRGGEGDDMFCRKCG
+93 MFCRKCG
-108 AEMEGGARFCPK
+108 GEMEGGARFCPK
-120 CGLPVADASEES
+120 CGLPVADASEGP
-132 LGEFEQGPDDA
+132 LGEFERAPDDA

-151 SVEDEG
+151 GVEDEG
-157 EPTGSVAASPEPAE
+157 EPTDSVAASPESAE

-183 DSADADAEGA
+183 DNADSDAEGA

-198 STRPRK
+198 SARPKK

-212 AVLLVLGG
+212 VVLLVLGG

-227 VAPERAREAAEQEAL
+227 VAPERTREAAEKEAL
-242 AAEYVVRVSVSAE
+242 AAECVVRVSVSAE
-255 GWDTAA
+255 GWNTAA

-298 TYAVIVA
+298 TYTVIVA

-317 VPDTEIEVKVD
+317 VPDTEVEVKVD
-328 EKSAAKKGGVDATGD
+328 EKSAAKKDGVDATGD

-374 DADCTFDAEALATAA
+374 NAGCTFDAEALATAA

-395 AAAAKKAGE
+395 AVAAKKAEE

-410 EEAKQARTIDTDY
+410 EEAKRARTIDTDY

-436 FEYKTEERSDYGGG
+436 FEYKTEERPDYGGG

-457 YFIRNGDA
+457 NFIRNGDA
-465 NDNADF
+465 NDDADF
-471 MIVTYEQGMPG
+471 MIATYEQGMPG

-522 LSACITLK
+522 LAGCITLK

>member
-1 MQGSRSHQQQGGLGL
+1 
-16 SLATR
+16 
-21 PVWPNGDIHSADE
+21 
-34 IITSRSG
+34 
-41 WVNEPRRIGVSKS
+41 
-54 LIERAA
+54 
-60 RALSWVTNA
+60 
-69 LMLRNIG
+69 
-76 RRFYS
+76 
-81 AMEMIDTRLHLG
+81 MEMVDTRLHLG
-93 MRGGEGDDMFCRKCG
+93 RRGGEGDDVFCRKCG

-120 CGLPVADASEES
+120 CGMPIADASEEP
-132 LGEFEQGPDDA
+132 LGEFGQAPDNA
-143 DEASGQLV
+143 DEAVEQLV

-157 EPTGSVAASPEPAE
+157 EPTGSVAASPESAE

-183 DSADADAEGA
+183 DSTDADADSADADADGADADAEGA

-198 STRPRK
+198 SARPKK

-212 AVLLVLGG
+212 VVLLILGG

-242 AAEYVVRVSVSAE
+242 AAECVVRVSVSAE

-298 TYAVIVA
+298 TYTVIVA

-317 VPDTEIEVKVD
+317 VPDTEVEVKVD

-343 AVTLDPV
+343 AVTLGPV

-374 DADCTFDAEALATAA
+374 DAGCTFDAEALATAA

-395 AAAAKKAGE
+395 AVAAKKAEE
-404 EAAKRA
+404 EAAKRVLTSMYFCPIA
-410 EEAKQARTIDTDY
+410 PIIFAPSRQLTMSSRTNANCPILAILLSSSFPSAR
-423 FTMVLPD
+423 P
-430 WFPIDE
+430 
-436 FEYKTEERSDYGGG
+436 
-450 TGNWSVT
+450 
-457 YFIRNGDA
+457 
-465 NDNADF
+465 
-471 MIVTYEQGMPG
+471 
-482 YGCGYAKELGSSKGR
+482 
-497 TVQLLVGGVTAQE
+497 
-510 ALGMSL
+510 
-516 EDYGDA
+516 
-522 LSACITLK
+522 

>member
-1 MQGSRSHQQQGGLGL
+1 
-16 SLATR
+16 
-21 PVWPNGDIHSADE
+21 
-34 IITSRSG
+34 
-41 WVNEPRRIGVSKS
+41 
-54 LIERAA
+54 
-60 RALSWVTNA
+60 
-69 LMLRNIG
+69 
-76 RRFYS
+76 
-81 AMEMIDTRLHLG
+81 
-93 MRGGEGDDMFCRKCG
+93 MFCRKCG

-120 CGLPVADASEES
+120 CGLPVADASEEPS
-132 LGEFEQGPDDA
+132 GEFGQAPDDA
-143 DEASGQLV
+143 DEAVEQLV

-157 EPTGSVAASPEPAE
+157 EPTGSVAASPESAE
-171 GSSTGKVFGLES
+171 GSSTGKAFGLES

-198 STRPRK
+198 SARPKK

-212 AVLLVLGG
+212 VVLLILGG

-242 AAEYVVRVSVSAE
+242 AAECVVRVSVSAE
-255 GWDTAA
+255 GWDTTA

-298 TYAVIVA
+298 TYTVIVA
-305 GSPIAADGTIYA
+305 GSPIAVDGTIYA
-317 VPDTEIEVKVD
+317 VPDTEVEVKVD
-328 EKSAAKKGGVDATGD
+328 EKSAAKKDGVDATGD

-374 DADCTFDAEALATAA
+374 DAGCTFDAEALATAA

-395 AAAAKKAGE
+395 AVAAKKAEE

-410 EEAKQARTIDTDY
+410 EEAKRARTIDTDY

-436 FEYKTEERSDYGGG
+436 FEYKTEERPDYGGG

-457 YFIRNGDA
+457 NFIRNGDA
-465 NDNADF
+465 NDDADF

-522 LSACITLK
+522 LAGCITLK